1 MNESITLTIRM
12 FGTFRKHH
20 NGNLLLNAS
29 PGITTST
36 VKDLIAETFRQSIPT
51 FIEND
56 LIDKS
61 VLADNTRILA
71 QDECIT
77 ESCTLAIL
85 PPVCGG

>member
-1 MNESITLTIRM
+1 MSESITLSIRM
-12 FGTFRKHH
+12 FGTFRKYH

-29 PGITTST
+29 PCVTAST
-36 VKDLIAETFRQSIPT
+36 VKELIAETFRQSIPT